1 MKLRSHFALTL
12 WLLALG
18 SLLLLALPAAAEDPP
33 AGQQTF
39 LEAKCA
45 TCHSV
50 AAVGI
55 EAKVKSEKMRG
66 ADLSG
71 YTTEDAAA
79 VMAFLRKEAQMDGED
94 HKKEIKSSDE
104 ELQAIF
110 DWLATLEPV
119 E

>member
-1 MKLRSHFALTL
+1 MKPRFVSVPIL
-12 WLLALG
+12 LLAG
-18 SLLLLALPAAAEDPP
+18 VLLLALPVASEEPP
-33 AGQQTF
+33 AGQKAF
-39 LEAKCA
+39 VDAKCG
-45 TCHSV
+45 TCHGV

-66 ADLSG
+66 SDLSG

-79 VMAFLRKEAQMDGED
+79 MMAFLRKEAQIEGED
-94 HKKEIKSSDE
+94 HKKAVKASDE
-104 ELQAIF
+104 ELQVIL